1 MKALEIA
8 KYAASTV
15 VGVGTS
21 KIVHSIIDNNTEA
34 EGAVDTVTIA
44 AGSIV
49 IGSMAADA
57 TKKYLD
63 EKIDAAVAWYH
74 SIKEKQD

>member
-1 MKALEIA
+1 MKALEIT
-8 KYAASTV
+8 KFAASAV
-15 VGVGTS
+15 VGAGTS
-21 KIVHSIIDNNTEA
+21 KIVHSIIKNNTHA
-34 EGAVDTVTIA
+34 KTLLDTISLVA
-44 AGSIV
+44 ASYV

-74 SIKEKQD
+74 SVKEQQD

>member
-1 MKALEIA
+1 MKALEIT
-8 KYAASTV
+8 KFAASAV
-15 VGVGTS
+15 VGAGTS
-21 KIVHSIIDNNTEA
+21 KIVHSIINNNTDPET
-34 EGAVDTVTIA
+34 AVDTVTMA
-44 AGSIV
+44 AGALV

-63 EKIDAAVAWYH
+63 EKIDAAVTWYH

>member
-1 MKALEIA
+1 MKALEIT
-8 KYAASTV
+8 KFAASAV

-34 EGAVDTVTIA
+34 ESAVDTVTIA
-44 AGSIV
+44 AGSLV

-63 EKIDAAVAWYH
+63 EKIDAVVAWYH

>member
-1 MKALEIA
+1 MKALEIT
-8 KYAASTV
+8 KFAASAV
-15 VGVGTS
+15 VGAGTS

-34 EGAVDTVTIA
+34 ESAVDTVTMA
-44 AGSIV
+44 AGSLV

-63 EKIDAAVAWYH
+63 EKIDAVVAWYH

>member
-1 MKALEIA
+1 MKALEIT
-8 KYAASTV
+8 KFAASAV
-15 VGVGTS
+15 VGAGTS
-21 KIVHSIIDNNTEA
+21 KIVHSIIDNNVEA

-44 AGSIV
+44 AGSLV

-63 EKIDAAVAWYH
+63 EKIDAVVAWYH

>member
-1 MKALEIA
+1 MKALEIT
-8 KYAASTV
+8 KFAASAV
-15 VGVGTS
+15 VGAGTS

>member
-1 MKALEIA
+1 MNALEIT
-8 KYAASTV
+8 KFAASAV

-21 KIVHSIIDNNTEA
+21 KIVHSIIKNNTNA
-34 EGAVDTVTIA
+34 QTLLDTISLFA
-44 AGSIV
+44 ASYV

-63 EKIDAAVAWYH
+63 EKIDDAVAWYH

>member
-1 MKALEIA
+1 MKALEIT
-8 KYAASTV
+8 KFAASAV
-15 VGVGTS
+15 VGAGTS
-21 KIVHSIIDNNTEA
+21 KIVHSIINNNTDPET
-34 EGAVDTVTIA
+34 AVDTVTMA
-44 AGSIV
+44 AGALV

-63 EKIDAAVAWYH
+63 EKIDAAVAWYR

>member
-8 KYAASTV
+8 KFAASAV
-15 VGVGTS
+15 VGAGTS

>member
-1 MKALEIA
+1 MKALEIT
-8 KYAASTV
+8 KFAASAV
-15 VGVGTS
+15 VGAGTS

-44 AGSIV
+44 AGSLV

>member
-1 MKALEIA
+1 MNALEIT
-8 KYAASTV
+8 KFAASTI

-21 KIVHSIIDNNTEA
+21 KIVHSIIKNNTNA
-34 EGAVDTVTIA
+34 QTLLDTISLVA
-44 AGSIV
+44 ASYV

-63 EKIDAAVAWYH
+63 EKIDDAVAWYH

>member
-1 MKALEIA
+1 MNALEIT
-8 KYAASTV
+8 KFAASTIV
-15 VGVGTS
+15 SVGTS
-21 KIVHSIIDNNTEA
+21 KIVHSIIKNNTHA
-34 EGAVDTVTIA
+34 KTLIDTISLA
-44 AGSIV
+44 AASYV